1 MEKPAKT
8 LNISYI
14 ASGHVCPRL
23 TQCIIGEN
31 TTIYDLK
38 VNLMVEFD
46 LPIEDQVLKKC
57 PSGEI
62 LVNDTDVMQCA
73 GLELF
78 SGPELAAGFVP
89 PRAPEEVVAPLSQSS
104 SKARR
109 KRKSNDSDYS
119 SASDKAAY
127 TTPQRVKRALAV
139 AKASPKDDIIED
151 MNSFASA
158 ASSVWQPLRI
168 FLCRDAQVRA
178 VLCKPGK
185 PPHCSLATIEFNGE
199 LYQGSLSALSELTAC
214 HSNGWISWFYVDK
227 TRSQVRLIC
236 NHPYFRAMRRSTLLS
251 ASKQAGICCIWM
263 EIAEFDC
270 FARTSSA

>member
-151 MNSFASA
+151 M
-158 ASSVWQPLRI
+158 
-168 FLCRDAQVRA
+168 
-178 VLCKPGK
+178 
-185 PPHCSLATIEFNGE
+185 
-199 LYQGSLSALSELTAC
+199 
-214 HSNGWISWFYVDK
+214 
-227 TRSQVRLIC
+227 
-236 NHPYFRAMRRSTLLS
+236 
-251 ASKQAGICCIWM
+251 
-263 EIAEFDC
+263 
-270 FARTSSA
+270 